1 MKSTNREA
9 RDQIDE
15 AAPNKWAVLG
25 IVLVGIFM
33 TTLDSGIVN
42 ISLPKIAQSFHVPL
56 SGAVEWVIIGYLVTL
71 VSLLLSFGRLADIIG
86 RKALW
91 TAGLTVFTISSA
103 LCGAAT
109 SLPLLVLFRVLQ
121 GIGATM
127 VMAVSTAM
135 ITSAFPGR
143 ERGRVFG
150 IVATV
155 VSAGTSAG
163 PTIGGIITQAFSWRW
178 IFYINIPVGIIGI
191 LATLRFYRDSR
202 QPAGTAQR
210 FDPAG
215 AALLSACVACLMLA
229 ISFGQEAGW
238 GSPTIVGL
246 FSAAAILFAAF
257 LIVETRLEQP
267 VVDFSLFR
275 NRLFT
280 SAVASSFLSFL
291 ALFAVTFLMPF
302 YLEELMSFPPQK
314 AGLLMT
320 VIPLTIA
327 FVAPISGILSDRFGS
342 QVLSSLG
349 MVIGSVG
356 LWCLGNLTA
365 DATIFD
371 IIWPLAVTGFG
382 QGMFQSP
389 NNNAMMSS
397 VPPNRLGIASGFQ
410 ATARTLGQGFSV
422 ALSGAIFTSLGGAD
436 AGATL
441 VHNAAASLGPLKATF
456 LHAFHAAMMTCMV
469 IAAAGVFTSLV
480 RGRSRT

>member
-1 MKSTNREA
+1 MKNANGEPEDRLDGT
-9 RDQIDE
+9 
-15 AAPNKWAVLG
+15 APNKWVVLA

-42 ISLPKIAQSFHVPL
+42 ISLPKIGQSFHVPL
-56 SGAVEWVIIGYLVTL
+56 SGMMEWVIIGYLVTL

-91 TAGLTVFTISSA
+91 TFGLVIFTIGSA
-103 LCGAAT
+103 MCGAAP
-109 SLPLLVLFRVLQ
+109 SLLFLVIFRIIQ

-127 VMAVSTAM
+127 LMAVSTAM
-135 ITSAFPGR
+135 ITSAFPAG
-143 ERGRVFG
+143 ERGRTFG

-163 PTIGGIITQAFSWRW
+163 PTVGGIITQAFSWRW

-191 LATLRFYRDSR
+191 LATLRFYRDTKH
-202 QPAGTAQR
+202 PDGTAQR

-215 AALLSACVACLMLA
+215 ATLLSACVACLMLG

-238 GSPTIVGL
+238 GSSTIVGL

-257 LIVETRLEQP
+257 LIVETRIEQP

-327 FVAPISGILSDRFGS
+327 FVAPLSGILSDRIGS
-342 QVLSSLG
+342 RVLSSLG
-349 MVIGSVG
+349 LAIATAG
-356 LWCLGNLTA
+356 LWCLSNLTA
-365 DATIFD
+365 HATIFD

-397 VPPNRLGIASGFQ
+397 VPLNRLGIASGFQ
-410 ATARTLGQGFSV
+410 GMARTLGQAFSV
-422 ALSGAIFTSLGGAD
+422 ALSGAIFTSLGGAH
-436 AGATL
+436 AGAML
-441 VHNAAASLGPLKATF
+441 VHNAASSLGPLKATF
-456 LHAFHAAMMTCMV
+456 IHAFHVAMSTCMI
-469 IAAAGVFTSLV
+469 IAAGGVFTSLV
-480 RGRSRT
+480 RGRSRV